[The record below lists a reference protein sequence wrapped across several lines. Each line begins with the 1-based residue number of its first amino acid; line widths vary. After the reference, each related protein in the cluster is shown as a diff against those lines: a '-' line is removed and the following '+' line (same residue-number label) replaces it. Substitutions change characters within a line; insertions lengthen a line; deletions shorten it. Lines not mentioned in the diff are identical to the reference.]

1 MKKRNSPLPY
11 MANRK
16 SPLRAVKVGNIS
28 TGATTTNSAVDK
40 LVGKTGD
47 YTMKNAL
54 KTMGKVGK
62 GLGKLSTGVGAL
74 MFLKDAYKS
83 GQEHSGGR
91 YGYEKNPNYDPNKES
106 SGRHGDK
113 GTNAEFI
120 PSKNP
125 FTGKEREHTDF
136 WSDAKKTTKNNKTT
150 TPKKN
155 KGFNFNKKT
164 DYGV

>member
-1 MKKRNSPLPY
+1 MKKRNCPLPYIANKKSPLPQ
-11 MANRK
+11 
-16 SPLRAVKVGNIS
+16 VKVGNIG
-28 TGATTTNSAVDK
+28 TGTTTTNSAVDK

-47 YTMKNAL
+47 YTMKNVL

-91 YGYEKNPNYDPNKES
+91 FGYEKNPNYDPNKKS

-113 GTNAEFI
+113 DTNAEFI
-120 PSKNP
+120 PKKNV
-125 FTGKEREHTDF
+125 FSGKETKHTSVWDK
-136 WSDAKKTTKNNKTT
+136 SKTT
-150 TPKKN
+150 TSKKK
-155 KGFNFNKKT
+155 KGFDFNKKT